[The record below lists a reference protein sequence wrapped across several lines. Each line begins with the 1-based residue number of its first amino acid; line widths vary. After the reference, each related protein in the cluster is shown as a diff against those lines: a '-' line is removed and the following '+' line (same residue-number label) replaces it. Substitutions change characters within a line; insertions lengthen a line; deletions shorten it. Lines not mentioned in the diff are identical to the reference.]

1 MDSSIH
7 AFVMTD
13 VVLASEPILSASPR
27 AESLSALI
35 WRRFRRH
42 RLAFLSAI
50 ALVLM
55 TLLVIAAPLSGHSP
69 TTQNPKNEFE
79 KPSAEH
85 WFGTD
90 ELGRDVFTRI
100 LYGGRVSLAVGI
112 FSTLLSLAFG
122 IVVGAL
128 SGYYG
133 GWIDNLLMRITDTF
147 LILPVVFV
155 LILLSALLRELPALT
170 AFRNSVWMVIFA
182 ISAFAWMLPAR
193 LARGLFLVLREKEF
207 VSASRALGAG
217 DGRLI
222 FKRILPN
229 SIGPLLVSATLEMA
243 YAIITESGLS
253 YLGFGIQPPT
263 PSWGNILESA
273 QLHVYRAPWLAI
285 FPGLMIFI
293 TVMAINFIGDG
304 LRDAFDPY
312 VIHTEK

>member
-1 MDSSIH
+1 
-7 AFVMTD
+7 MTD
-13 VVLASEPILSASPR
+13 IATLLEPTYSTSARP
-27 AESLSALI
+27 ESLSALI

-42 RLAFLSAI
+42 RLALASLIMLGF
-50 ALVLM
+50 M
-55 TLLVIAAPLSGHSP
+55 TLLVLSAPLSGYSA
-69 TTQNPKNEFE
+69 TGQNTKNEFAR
-79 KPSAEH
+79 PSAQH

-100 LYGGRVSLAVGI
+100 LYGGQISLAVGI
-112 FSTLLSLAFG
+112 FSSLISLAIG
-122 IVVGAL
+122 VIIGAV

-147 LILPVVFV
+147 LIMPVVFV
-155 LILLSALLRELPALT
+155 LILFSALLRELPAL
-170 AFRNSVWMVIFA
+170 AEYRSSVWIVIIA
-182 ISAFAWMLPAR
+182 ISSFAWMWPAR
-193 LARGLFLVLREKEF
+193 IARGLCLVLREKEF
-207 VSASRALGAG
+207 VSASRALGAS
-217 DGRLI
+217 DARLI
-222 FKRILPN
+222 FLRILPN
-229 SIGPLLVSATLEMA
+229 SVGPLIVSATLEMA

-273 QLHVYRAPWLAI
+273 QLHVYRAPWLAV

-312 VIHTEK
+312 VVHEKW